1 MSNYRG
7 IGGGG
12 YPYRKPKTASPGNNM
27 NAVPPPPMLSGGYRG
42 GGGGAGGRSAA
53 GRGGSGPTAG
63 TSKYGYSTLDS
74 ISQYTNSTNFVG
86 KRKQHTD
93 DDYFD
98 DDDEPVQQHQ
108 SRQPQHEELAY
119 IPAPGSPGSPPSRLS
134 RNDDDDDDDRNK
146 HNNDDD
152 DDDEDPLE
160 QFMAGIQQQVEKE
173 KKQQEQPQQ
182 LQKQSTTKRTD
193 IDDED
198 DEESYYRY
206 MEANPLKSAAND
218 DGSDQELEYDEDGN
232 PIAPPKKKDIDP
244 LPMIYHS
251 EIEYEPF
258 EKNFYVEHEE
268 ISALTDD
275 QVRDLRNTLGVKVSG
290 PSPPKPVTSFGHFGF
305 DDQLIKAVRKAEY
318 TQPTSIQAQAVPC
331 ALAGRDIIGI
341 AKTGSGKTAAFIWP
355 LLMHLMDQRE
365 LKAGEGPIG
374 LILAPT
380 RELSL
385 QIYNEAKRF
394 GKVYNLRVVCCYGGG
409 SKWEQSKALEQGAEI
424 IVATPGRMIDMVKMK
439 ATNLRRVTFLVLDE
453 ADRMFHMG
461 FEPQVRSICQHV
473 RPDRQTL
480 FFSATFKRRIER
492 LARDVLTDPIRIVQ
506 GELNEANQDVT
517 QAVYVLPNPQQKWN
531 WLLCHLVKF
540 LAEGSCLIFV
550 TKKADAETV
559 AHQLLVKEYN
569 CLLLHGDMDQADRN
583 KVIMQFKRKECDILI
598 ATDVAARGLDIPHI
612 RNVVNYDIAR
622 DIDTHTHRI
631 GRTGRAGEKGNA
643 HTLVTEKDKEFAGH
657 LVRNLEGADQPV
669 PSDLLEL
676 AMKSSWFRSSRFKQ
690 GKGKKVTPTHVGL
703 GYRERG
709 GGNPSNPFASAPPS
723 SSSSSSSTSSSSLAT
738 TSPSSSG
745 AISKSGGPATD
756 RYSAMREAFRSQYT
770 NQFRAS
776 SDRTW
781 EQTLPETGAFVA
793 PLPPPPPPSSSSS
806 SPPSTGNQCSSSSTS
821 SQDSKRA
828 KKSRWN

>member
-12 YPYRKPKTASPGNNM
+12 FPYKKQPSGGNNM
-27 NAVPPPPMLSGGYRG
+27 SAVPPPPALSSNRG
-42 GGGGAGGRSAA
+42 GGFGFSI
-53 GRGGSGPTAG
+53 GRGRGRGFQAATTATGPTAASSG
-63 TSKYGYSTLDS
+63 NTSKHGYSTLES

-86 KRKQHTD
+86 KRKQHMD

-98 DDDEPVQQHQ
+98 DDDEPATQQQ
-108 SRQPQHEELAY
+108 QPEQAY
-119 IPAPGSPGSPPSRLS
+119 IPAPGSPGASPGG
-134 RNDDDDDDDRNK
+134 NNNK
-146 HNNDDD
+146 ADSDS
-152 DDDEDPLE
+152 DEDPLE
-160 QFMAGIQQQVEKE
+160 QFMAGINKQVEKE
-173 KKQQEQPQQ
+173 KVRAAASASDTQ
-182 LQKQSTTKRTD
+182 LKASSAAVLEKKGVRGD

-206 MEANPLKSAAND
+206 MEENPNAGLRD
-218 DGSDQELEYDEDGN
+218 EGSDQEIDYDEDGN

-244 LPMIYHS
+244 LPPIYHS

-258 EKNFYVEHEE
+258 ERNFYTPHEDIAQLDE
-268 ISALTDD
+268 E
-275 QVRDLRNTLGVKVSG
+275 QVRELRRTLGVKVSG
-290 PSPPKPVTSFGHFGF
+290 AAPPHPVSSFGHFGF
-305 DDQLIKAVRKAEY
+305 DEPLLKSVRKAEY
-318 TQPTSIQAQAVPC
+318 TQPTPIQAQAVPA
-331 ALAGRDIIGI
+331 ALSGRDIIGI

-355 LLMHLMDQRE
+355 LLTHLMDQRE
-365 LKAGEGPIG
+365 LRTGDGPIG

-385 QIYNEAKRF
+385 QIYNEAKKF
-394 GKVYNLRVVCCYGGG
+394 GKVYNINVVCCYGGG
-409 SKWEQSKALEQGAEI
+409 SKWEQSKALEQGCEI
-424 IVATPGRMIDMVKMK
+424 VVATPGRMIDMVKMK

-461 FEPQVRSICQHV
+461 FEPQVRSICNHV

-480 FFSATFKRRIER
+480 LFSATFKKRIER
-492 LARDVLTDPIRIVQ
+492 LARDILTDPVRIVQ
-506 GELNEANQDVT
+506 GDLNEANQDIT
-517 QAVYVLPNPQQKWN
+517 QHVYVFPNPLQKWN

-540 LAEGSCLIFV
+540 LSEGAVLVFV

-559 AHQLLVKEYN
+559 ANNLLVKEYN

-583 KVIMQFKRKECDILI
+583 KVIMQFKRKECDILV

-643 HTLVTEKDKEFAGH
+643 YTLVTDKDKEFAGH
-657 LVRNLEGADQPV
+657 LVRNLEGADQEV
-669 PSDLLEL
+669 PDDLMEL

-690 GKGKKVTPTHVGL
+690 SKARKPANNFMGL
-703 GYRERG
+703 GYRERPGSG
-709 GGNPSNPFASAPPS
+709 GSGSGSGGSTGSIGKSKGPAPEPS
-723 SSSSSSSTSSSSLAT
+723 SKSL
-738 TSPSSSG
+738 SG
-745 AISKSGGPATD
+745 AGPATD
-756 RYSAMREAFRSQYT
+756 RYSAMRQAFRSQY
-770 NQFRAS
+770 NSQFRAS

-781 EQTLPETGAFVA
+781 EQTVPETGVFAA
-793 PLPPPPPPSSSSS
+793 PPPPPPPAAAPAATGAGASSL
-806 SPPSTGNQCSSSSTS
+806 
-821 SQDSKRA
+821 DSKRA